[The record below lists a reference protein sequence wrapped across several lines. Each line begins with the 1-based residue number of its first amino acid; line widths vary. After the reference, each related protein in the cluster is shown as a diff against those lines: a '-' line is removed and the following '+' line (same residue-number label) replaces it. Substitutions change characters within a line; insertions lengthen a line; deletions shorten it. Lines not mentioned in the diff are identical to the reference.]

1 MVPPAPPHPGCGMR
15 LRVGLHALKSVVIG
29 RSVGMR
35 NFILGNLLGPG
46 VTLLVDSKML
56 STFVPNRGG

>member
-15 LRVGLHALKSVVIG
+15 LRVGLQALKSVVIG

-35 NFILGNLLGPG
+35 NLILGNLLGPG

-56 STFVPNRGG
+56 STYVPNRGG